1 MKKKNLKSL
10 SLNKKVVSSLKPSLQ
25 GGRNNLQL
33 ALTDADVRVCN
44 LSIIDGSNC
53 MSQGGCTSGPDET
66 MTCAAWSCICN

>member
-10 SLNKKVVSSLKPSLQ
+10 SLNKKVVSSLEPSLH

-44 LSIIDGSNC
+44 LSIIDGSKC
-53 MSQGGCTSGPDET
+53 MSQGGCTGGTDET
-66 MTCAAWSCICN
+66 MTCAAWSCTC